1 MAHTVLLENREYL
14 FILLILFIDILNVI
28 LINTTDVRKITQEI
42 YVILIIVI
50 ISTHSL
56 FLLNRFNFLYLRR
69 SFILFLFAIVFHS
82 SYYAD
87 GILWKQHKKLQIE
100 RGVSIQWSV
109 KRTNN
114 DLPNTTQTK
123 DWATQYSQT
132 SSPITISITFVL
144 NLYSALA
151 ENCSDIFRSSP
162 KRQR

>member
-69 SFILFLFAIVFHS
+69 SFILFLFVFVFHM
-82 SYYAD
+82 SYCAD
-87 GILWKQHKKLQIE
+87 DILWKKQPVKISVGRYNKL
-100 RGVSIQWSV
+100 
-109 KRTNN
+109 
-114 DLPNTTQTK
+114 
-123 DWATQYSQT
+123 
-132 SSPITISITFVL
+132 
-144 NLYSALA
+144 
-151 ENCSDIFRSSP
+151 
-162 KRQR
+162 